1 MLQKEDENGGFF
13 VRLCRDVL
21 LEVLFFGNRRR
32 LIKLEGVGRRFHQI
46 IDNFIKEKPF
56 LRLWAG
62 ISRLDFFVFQ

>member
-13 VRLCRDVL
+13 VRLCLDVL
-21 LEVLFFGNRRR
+21 LEALLFGNRRR